1 MTLESVWLLSSP
13 VLKLVLP
20 FRNDLF
26 SKIIIIDYD
35 LQLDIFDTS
44 LLGVFKNIV
53 SQKLS
58 ALITT
63 IVAKLVWSVTKRRAF
78 ASQHL
83 KNQNVKRIQN
93 VHR

>member
-1 MTLESVWLLSSP
+1 MFGCGHLLFLNLSYLFEMTFF
-13 VLKLVLP
+13 K
-20 FRNDLF
+20 
-26 SKIIIIDYD
+26 KISIIDYD

-93 VHR
+93 VHL